1 MAVKKTIFAVI
12 GLVALGTS
20 CVDAE
25 AIVEDGGSSSTRTQ
39 AVSVVPRFVFVGA
52 DQVPDDL
59 YFTELG
65 LVVSEIRLT
74 PIVTTKYGLAYASA
88 QPTVLRFNVA
98 AGEYSRDGD
107 TLELPER
114 GRYVVSI
121 RLEPVSDLTGSD
133 ESSSL
138 SVSGFVAQA
147 TDITNPGK
155 VADGSPLPL
164 PFDARRTSDE
174 VTDSSATPMLW
185 TPFQYSSQR
194 AVFYTLNDV
203 ELERGEQVLQFT
215 FDLHDWAAEVA
226 EPISKALRNNPNTQA
241 SDGVDVTRQ
250 VESTGIGLE
259 SLIQTGVVSRDVLP
273 PR

>member
-1 MAVKKTIFAVI
+1 MKKTIFTVI
-12 GLVALGTS
+12 GLVVLSTS

-25 AIVEDGGSSSTRTQ
+25 TVVETGTNASTRTQ
-39 AVSVVPRFVFVGA
+39 AVSVVPRFVFAGA
-52 DQVPDDL
+52 DSVPDDL
-59 YFTELG
+59 YLTELG

-88 QPTVLRFNVA
+88 NPTILRFDVA
-98 AGEYSRDGD
+98 NGEYSRDGD
-107 TLELPER
+107 ALELPDR

-121 RLEPVSDLTGSD
+121 RLEPVSDVSGEI

-147 TDITNPGK
+147 ADVTNPGK

-174 VTDSSATPMLW
+174 VSDSSATPMLW

-215 FDLHDWAAEVA
+215 FDLHDWAAEVT
-226 EPISKALRNNPNTQA
+226 EPISKAIRNNPNTA
-241 SDGVDVTRQ
+241 AIDGVDVTRQ
-250 VESTGIGLE
+250 VESTGIGLD
-259 SLIQTGVVSRDVLP
+259 SLIQTGVVSRDATP